1 MILEEV
7 NKFKLYA
14 IYCSN
19 HGNVRNRIAELR
31 EGNQKFSKFL
41 NVRASCTL
49 WLTRSLARS
58 SHATPTFEGAAML
71 LSTRVQKIG
80 SRSVLDH
87 ANAAALPLSTLLEGD
102 HQEHTTG

>member
-1 MILEEV
+1 MRLHGVGCIVQELEKKEKPLGTVILEEV

-41 NVRASCTL
+41 NVCR
-49 WLTRSLARS
+49 
-58 SHATPTFEGAAML
+58 P
-71 LSTRVQKIG
+71 
-80 SRSVLDH
+80 
-87 ANAAALPLSTLLEGD
+87 
-102 HQEHTTG
+102 